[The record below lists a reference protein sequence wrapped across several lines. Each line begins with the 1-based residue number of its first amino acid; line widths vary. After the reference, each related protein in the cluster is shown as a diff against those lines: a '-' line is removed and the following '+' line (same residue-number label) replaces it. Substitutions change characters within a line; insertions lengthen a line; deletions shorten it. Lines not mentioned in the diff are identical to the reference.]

1 MFKLFSKKGAPS
13 SQHSKTDLLTT
24 VSDKSAS
31 SSAANPSTAAK
42 QPPTHPAQQTVETIL
57 AHSKIVVFGRSG
69 CLACLKAKKLLD
81 SYQVAYTVV
90 NIDLRDE
97 EDGSEILAYLEMRT
111 GRRSVPNVFVRGE
124 SVGGNE
130 DIHDMDRAGSLAAL
144 LA

>member
-1 MFKLFSKKGAPS
+1 MFKLLSKK
-13 SQHSKTDLLTT
+13 
-24 VSDKSAS
+24 DKSA
-31 SSAANPSTAAK
+31 SSAANPSNPIK
-42 QPPTHPAQQTVETIL
+42 QSPIVHPAQQTVETIL

-97 EDGSEILAYLEMRT
+97 EDGSEILSYLEVRT
-111 GRRSVPNVFVRGE
+111 GRRSVPNVFVHGE

-130 DIHDMDRAGSLAAL
+130 DIHDMDRAGTLATL

>member
-1 MFKLFSKKGAPS
+1 MFKLFSKKT
-13 SQHSKTDLLTT
+13 HSKTDLLPTT
-24 VSDKSAS
+24 THKSA
-31 SSAANPSTAAK
+31 SSAANPSTAFK

-97 EDGSEILAYLEMRT
+97 EDGSEILSYLELRT

-144 LA
+144 LE